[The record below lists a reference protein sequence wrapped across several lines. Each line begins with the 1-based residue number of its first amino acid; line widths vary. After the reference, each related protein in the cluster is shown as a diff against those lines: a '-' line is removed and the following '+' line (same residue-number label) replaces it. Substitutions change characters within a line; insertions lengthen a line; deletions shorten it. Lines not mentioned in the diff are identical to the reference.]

1 MTLNQAASQPDP
13 TSSPSITFTV
23 GFSAPVADFTTNDVT
38 ITGTA
43 GGTKTVAVTGGPAAY
58 TVTVSLS
65 GVTSSGTVIASIA
78 AGVAHDAAG
87 TGNTASTSSGARATY
102 NGVGPVGLQ
111 GEYFGSPNLTGLRAC
126 SVDPTVNFDWTGGSP
141 DPSLGSVQFSV
152 RWTGQVVP
160 QFSELYT
167 FCTMSDDGVRLWVN
181 TQPVIDNWTD
191 HAPTEN
197 CGTIAL
203 VGGQSSSIRMEYY
216 QATGA
221 AVARLLWSSASQP
234 KQVIPQN
241 RLYLPGAGP
250 RPPPPT
256 PLTVTLN
263 QAASQP
269 DPTSSPSITFT
280 VGFSASVADFTT
292 NDVTIT
298 GTAGGTKTVAVTGG
312 PAAYTVTVSLSGVNL
327 EWPR

>member
-1 MTLNQAASQPDP
+1 MPTPTGWLWEFGDGT
-13 TSSPSITFTV
+13 TSSTQHPAHTY
-23 GFSAPVADFTTNDVT
+23 TTQGVYDVRL
-38 ITGTA
+38 
-43 GGTKTVAVTGGPAAY
+43 
-58 TVTVSLS
+58 TVTN
-65 GVTSSGTVIASIA
+65 A
-78 AGVAHDAAG
+78 AGSR
-87 TGNTASTSSGARATY
+87 STLKPAFI
-102 NGVGPVGLQ
+102 GVGPVGLK
-111 GEYFGSPNLTGLRAC
+111 GEYFGSPNLTGLRA
-126 SVDPTVNFDWTGGSP
+126 VRIDPTVDFDWTGGSP

-181 TQPVIDNWTD
+181 SQPVVDNWTD

-216 QATGA
+216 QAPGA

-250 RPPPPT
+250 PPPPPT

-280 VGFSASVADFTT
+280 VGFSARSPTSRPTMSRSRARPV
-292 NDVTIT
+292 V
-298 GTAGGTKTVAVTGG
+298 
-312 PAAYTVTVSLSGVNL
+312 
-327 EWPR
+327 PRPWR